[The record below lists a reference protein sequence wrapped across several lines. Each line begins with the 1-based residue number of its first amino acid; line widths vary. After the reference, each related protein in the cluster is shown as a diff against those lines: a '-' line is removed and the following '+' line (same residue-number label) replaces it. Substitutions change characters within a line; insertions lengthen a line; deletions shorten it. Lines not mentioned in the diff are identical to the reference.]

1 MLFRL
6 GDLEDPLKIEDNAD
20 RLSDLTW
27 KITAVVLEDLQD
39 LKATGMA
46 RASHSVLKA
55 GSPVVALILLRSC
68 CEMLSAK

>member
-6 GDLEDPLKIEDNAD
+6 GDLEDPLTIEDNAD

-39 LKATGMA
+39 LKATRMA
-46 RASHSVLKA
+46 RASHRALKA
-55 GSPVVALILLRSC
+55 GSPVVALNLLRSRC
-68 CEMLSAK
+68 VMLSAK